1 MPINDAEIDAQ
12 VQKLEAKRT
21 ELRNQETEI
30 RRIQSNLISVKT
42 VEKFNPAEP
51 DPKKQRTKEIPVDG
65 RTGLPFNSQL
75 RQKIYDD
82 NILQA
87 KKLTA

>member
-1 MPINDAEIDAQ
+1 MPVDDVKIDEQ
-12 VQKLEAKRT
+12 VQKLEAKRI

-30 RRIQSNLISVKT
+30 RRIQNNLISVKT
-42 VEKFNPAEP
+42 VEKFNLAEP
-51 DPKKQRTKEIPVDG
+51 DPEKQRTKEIPIDS

-87 KKLTA
+87 KKLTV

>member
-1 MPINDAEIDAQ
+1 MPVDDSEIDSL
-12 VQKLEAKRT
+12 VQKLEAKRIKFR
-21 ELRNQETEI
+21 EQESEI

-42 VEKFNPAEP
+42 VEKFNAAEP
-51 DPKKQRTKEIPVDG
+51 DPKKQRTKEIPIDG
-65 RTGLPFNSQL
+65 RTGLPFNSQS

-87 KKLTA
+87 KKLAP